1 MAVTSSAAS
10 GRSGTAPS
18 RSRRGRSRVV
28 RFYLAH
34 QRVILGIIGILM
46 VLVPWELVV
55 RLGLVKS
62 VLISSPTAVG
72 AKLIRE
78 IATGALW
85 DDVGATLLVWVIGLA
100 LAAPIG
106 ILLGLA
112 VGWYKRVSYVAMPW
126 LQLMYAAPKLAFI
139 PMFILW
145 FGLGLGFKVFVVF
158 IGEIFF
164 ITLNT
169 AAGVHATEGR
179 FLEVA
184 KTYGASQSLTFR
196 TIVLPGSVPYLMTG
210 LRLASGQ
217 GIVGVVVAEFI
228 SSNQG
233 IGFIISTA
241 GATLNTSLVMV
252 GVLLLMTFGIV
263 TTEILRR
270 VERHFEV
277 WRREVHG

>member
-1 MAVTSSAAS
+1 
-10 GRSGTAPS
+10 
-18 RSRRGRSRVV
+18 V

-34 QRVILGIIGILM
+34 QRLILGIVGILM
-46 VLVPWELVV
+46 VLVPWETVV
-55 RLGLVKS
+55 RLGMVKS
-62 VLISSPTAVG
+62 VLISSPTAVA

-78 IATGALW
+78 LATGAIW
-85 DDVGATLLVWVIGLA
+85 DDLGATLFVWALGLA
-100 LAAPIG
+100 LAAPAG

-112 VGWYKRVSYVAMPW
+112 VGWYKRAAYVAMPI

-179 FLEVA
+179 FLAVA
-184 KTYGASQSLTFR
+184 RTYGASQALMFR
-196 TIVLPGSVPYLMTG
+196 TIVLPGSVPYIITG
-210 LRLASGQ
+210 LRLACGQ

-252 GVLLLMTFGIV
+252 GVLLLATFGIV
-263 TTEILRR
+263 TTEVLRR

-277 WRREVHG
+277 WRRDVHG